1 VGDYQRY
8 ILTNQA
14 STVGNSP
21 VEVTPFVGYLDIPVA
36 AGTYEYVYGMSYSS
50 AANVSVVTFEF
61 ETRNILAQLLKR

>member
-14 STVGNSP
+14 STVANSP
-21 VEVTPFVGYLDIPVA
+21 VEVTPFVGYLDIPVSIS
-36 AGTYEYVYGMSYSS
+36 TYDYVYAMRYVS
-50 AANVSVVTFEF
+50 AANIVIPSFEF